1 MSIYLCVIYWVQFAA
16 FTSLISGKSATVA
29 AAVLQLQQ
37 QGPFESI
44 QTVKLPVYTKFG
56 NNIWITSQIIQ
67 FRKSAAD
74 AAAMLQLQQQYP
86 FESIQN
92 VELPLCTN
100 LGDNEWIISRIIQFA
115 AFISLMSGK
124 SAAAAAAAAA
134 AIKKFLIPWSWSL
147 YKMRKS
153 QWVSEKNFK
162 WFSSYYRK
170 TIGGG
175 QYGPPPG
182 TIRVNTTGKTDFV

>member
-1 MSIYLCVIYWVQFAA
+1 MNYFY
-16 FTSLISGKSATVA
+16 SLISGKSATVA

-67 FRKSAAD
+67 FWKSAAV
-74 AAAMLQLQQQYP
+74 AAATLQLQQQHP

-92 VELPLCTN
+92 VKLPLCTK
-100 LGDNEWIISRIIQFA
+100 LGDNKWIISRIIQFA
-115 AFISLMSGK
+115 AFISLMSWK
-124 SAAAAAAAAA
+124 SAAAAAAAA
-134 AIKKFLIPWSWSL
+134 AIKKFSIPWSWSL

-162 WFSSYYRK
+162 WFSRY
-170 TIGGG
+170 
-175 QYGPPPG
+175 Q
-182 TIRVNTTGKTDFV
+182 